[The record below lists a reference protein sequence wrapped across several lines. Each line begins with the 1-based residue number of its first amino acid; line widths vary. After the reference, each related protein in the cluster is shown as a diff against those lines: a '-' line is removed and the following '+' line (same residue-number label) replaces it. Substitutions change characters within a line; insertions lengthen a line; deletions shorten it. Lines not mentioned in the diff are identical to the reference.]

1 MEELMS
7 NTPEMNTDEKIAEL
21 DGKLRAMHAAQEN
34 NSQNKNVFV
43 TNYMEYADPQE
54 QSSQV
59 SEQQNSGGTD
69 SEIPAEQNAQAEN
82 PAEAAA
88 PEPKQAETPAENSE
102 ENPGEEI
109 QELHEVIH
117 NNFDENKEENG
128 DSTPRQINFKKDIP
142 EQETAEKVS
151 IAEKTF
157 QIFSKSGLF
166 FLLLFTLIL
175 CGQQFL
181 FPRDFWFSEEVRY
194 ADIYMNMLTDGNFL
208 TLTLNGH
215 PYAETGPLYFILVW
229 LLDSILPISMPQ
241 AFFGASVLF
250 AMLFSASTW
259 VLARALGYSSK
270 TAFASGLIALSVFFI
285 AGFAN
290 YSRMDL
296 LFVSFLNLSYA
307 CFYRAWQKKYA
318 PFWLIFAFL
327 FLSFASLTSTLAAFV
342 LPFLA
347 SLLFF
352 VWTGKLRRI
361 NSTDGIIGF
370 LLALLI
376 IFSWLACIYLQ
387 GDGEYLNLILRQQIL
402 DKLFPEFAYK
412 TEPYW
417 YYTAGLPFALF
428 PWVFI
433 ILFAAWEKWLAN
445 SVKAFK
451 ARKENNASAWLIVI
465 FIAHL
470 GFFSLF
476 KDKSFAYLTSIVPV
490 FSVLCANTLL
500 NLSELRSRLFFA
512 FIAFLTVISG
522 IFFILFEFQGY
533 ILEFLPNLWI
543 LPKEIPAF
551 IDTATTNTH
560 FGLTATGAVFIALGL
575 LILYVVKR
583 QYAGGTLLVYSFGVI
598 VALQPLLY
606 LVAPQLSTVFST
618 KNHAYEMAEANREF
632 GAIPASY
639 NIYPDVFTYYYNEG
653 LNSEVYGQKTVTQ
666 IESVEKLTDFLL
678 NNDTVILAISESDF
692 EKLPYKNEAKVLD
705 YKQWIE
711 NQYIILTLWQISANK
726 PAAEPNERQEQIIN
740 NKILPNSENLLDD
753 YDKNIIME
761 QPPEEENPADSNFVP
776 EQPMTDQE
784 QQDAAQTPQILPY
797 LENDNPIPDNAVP
810 AQQDAEAVL

>member
-21 DGKLRAMHAAQEN
+21 DGKLRAMHAAQES
-34 NSQNKNVFV
+34 NSQNKNVSV
-43 TNYMEYADPQE
+43 TNYMEYADPQNIE
-54 QSSQV
+54 NPIPQ
-59 SEQQNSGGTD
+59 QQNGAED
-69 SEIPAEQNAQAEN
+69 SEIPAERAAQAEIPAAASVPVQNSGAEN
-82 PAEAAA
+82 PAE
-88 PEPKQAETPAENSE
+88 PPD
-102 ENPGEEI
+102 EEI

-117 NNFDENKEENG
+117 NNFDENKEENNDDG
-128 DSTPRQINFKKDIP
+128 TPRQINFKKDVS
-142 EQETAEKVS
+142 EEETAEKVS

-181 FPRDFWFSEEVRY
+181 FPRNFWFSEEVRY

-215 PYAETGPLYFILVW
+215 PYAETGPLYFVLVW

-250 AMLFSASTW
+250 AMLFGASTW
-259 VLARALGYSSK
+259 ILARALGYSPK

-296 LFVSFLNLSYA
+296 LSVSFLSLSYA

-318 PFWLIFAFL
+318 PVWLIFAFL
-327 FLSFASLTSTLAAFV
+327 FLSFASLTSTLALFV

-370 LLALLI
+370 LLAMLI

-402 DKLFPEFAYK
+402 NKLFPELAYK
-412 TEPYW
+412 TDPYW
-417 YYTAGLPFALF
+417 FYAAGLPFALF

-433 ILFAAWEKWLAN
+433 ILFGAWEKWIAN

-451 ARKENNASAWLIVI
+451 ARKEDNASAWLIFI

-490 FSVLCANTLL
+490 FSILCANTLL

-522 IFFILFEFQGY
+522 IFLILFEFQGY

-560 FGLTATGAVFIALGL
+560 FGLTAAGAVFIALGL

-598 VALQPLLY
+598 VAMQPLLY

-618 KNHAYEMAEANREF
+618 KNHAYEMAKATQES
-632 GAIPASY
+632 GAVPASY

-666 IESVEKLTDFLL
+666 IESVEKLTEFLL
-678 NNDTVILAISESDF
+678 NNDTVILAISEKDF
-692 EKLPYKNEAKVLD
+692 ETLPYKNEAKVLD

-711 NQYIILTLWQISANK
+711 NRHIILTLWQISANK
-726 PAAEPNERQEQIIN
+726 PAAETNERQEQIIN

-753 YDKNIIME
+753 YDKNIIMDL
-761 QPPEEENPADSNFVP
+761 PPEEENPADSGFVP
-776 EQPMTDQE
+776 EPPLTE

-797 LENDNPIPDNAVP
+797 LENGSPIPDNAVP
-810 AQQDAEAVL
+810 AQQNGEPAL